1 MRFCAY
7 AALAAAV
14 LINVGAPA
22 RAQQPYPTRPIT
34 VAVPFA
40 AGGPTDVMTRI
51 LGHHMSQ
58 TLGQQIVVENV
69 TGGGGSIGAARVA
82 KAAPDGYTMVMGNL
96 GTHAAAVGLYK
107 NLSYDPRVDF
117 EPVMLVASTPMVL
130 VVRKTL
136 ALDTLKDFTAYAVAN
151 PHKLTFG
158 SAGTGSISH
167 LTYLLY
173 THLTKTEI
181 EHVPY
186 RGLSQSVNDLLSGQ
200 IDLMFDQVVSATP
213 HILSGGVKPPGPRC
227 SSRRE
232 RRSPWSSASM
242 PRSTKRCAT
251 RPWPSGSPSWAR
263 ICRRTPSARRR
274 RWASW
279 CAARSTNGCRS
290 FSPRASSST
299 DALSYKERG
308 AMAENAGA
316 RRQTGT
322 QPCRFSE
329 ALNGVTSHSSR
340 TAVSPT
346 AC

>member
-1 MRFCAY
+1 MRCYAH

-14 LINVGAPA
+14 LIGIGAGA

-34 VAVPFA
+34 VVVPFA
-40 AGGPTDVMTRI
+40 AGGPTDVLTRI
-51 LGHHMSQ
+51 LGQHMSH
-58 TLGQQIVVENV
+58 TLGQQIVVENI

-213 HILSGGVKPPGPRC
+213 LILSGGVKPIAVTAPKRAAAIPDV
-227 SSRRE
+227 
-232 RRSPWSSASM
+232 PSSAEAGLPELQTIAWTALFFPKGTPQPIVERVNSALDKAM
-242 PRSTKRCAT
+242 RDETVAKRLSELGADL
-251 RPWPSGSPSWAR
+251 PAEGG
-263 ICRRTPSARRR
+263 RTPQALGKLVRAEIDK
-274 RWASW
+274 WVPLIQ
-279 CAARSTNGCRS
+279 AA
-290 FSPRASSST
+290 
-299 DALSYKERG
+299 
-308 AMAENAGA
+308 
-316 RRQTGT
+316 
-322 QPCRFSE
+322 
-329 ALNGVTSHSSR
+329 GV
-340 TAVSPT
+340 VGN
-346 AC
+346 